1 MAEFLLVVVV
11 VMGIVA
17 WQDGRKS
24 IPSEPTSEQAII
36 CCATVPEN
44 TCSIG
49 KKGRVR

>member
-24 IPSEPTSEQAII
+24 IPSELNKRASYHLLCYCP
-36 CCATVPEN
+36 
-44 TCSIG
+44 
-49 KKGRVR
+49 